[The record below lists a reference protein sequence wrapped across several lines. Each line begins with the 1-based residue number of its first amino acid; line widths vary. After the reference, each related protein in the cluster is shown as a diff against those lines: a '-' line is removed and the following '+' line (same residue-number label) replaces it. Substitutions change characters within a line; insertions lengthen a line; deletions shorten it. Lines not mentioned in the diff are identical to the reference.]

1 MVDGDSRERSAE
13 LFRLVV
19 GFMGRQQAGFSPEN
33 YRLWYEYASG
43 SNPALSQ
50 AIDARQ
56 ANGTPLSEAEARQLY
71 LQHIVPRER
80 DAMER
85 AQERLYRLMR
95 EASAAISQTGLH
107 AAQFEET
114 LDGHSSRL
122 RAMPALDT
130 INEIV
135 AEVLKETQKISASNR
150 SLAQQLE
157 TSASEVI
164 TLTQNLER
172 AQAEAVNDPLTGLFN
187 RRGFEQAIIKAY
199 ETTEQLPG
207 ASLLLADL
215 DRFKQINDAHG
226 HLVGDQVLRVFAQ
239 VLRSR
244 IKGAD
249 IAARLGGD
257 EFAVLMPETN
267 LAGAMTLAEQIRT
280 KLMQGR
286 LRPFDR
292 EETLGGVT
300 VSIGVAQ
307 AEGATTLEGILKHA
321 DVALYA
327 AKNSGRNCISAF
339 KEQVA

>member
-1 MVDGDSRERSAE
+1 MVQADSRERSAE

-33 YRLWYEYASG
+33 YRLWYEHASG

-50 AIDARQ
+50 AIEARQ
-56 ANGTPLSEAEARQLY
+56 AGGTQLSEADARQLY

-85 AQERLYRLMR
+85 AQERLYQLMR

-107 AAQFEET
+107 AQQFEET
-114 LDGHSSRL
+114 LGEHSNRL
-122 RAMPALDT
+122 RAMPSIES

-135 AEVLKETQKISASNR
+135 AEVLAETHKISAANR

-157 TSASEVI
+157 TSASEVV

-187 RRGFEQAIIKAY
+187 RRGFEQAIGKVY
-199 ETTEQLPG
+199 ESTAELPG

-215 DRFKQINDAHG
+215 DRFKQINDSHG
-226 HLVGDQVLRVFAQ
+226 HLVGDQVLRAFAQ

-267 LAGAMTLAEQIRT
+267 LAGAMALAEQIRT

-292 EETLGGVT
+292 PETLGTIT
-300 VSIGVAQ
+300 VSIGVAH
-307 AEGATTLEGILKHA
+307 AAGAASLEGILKHA
-321 DVALYA
+321 DTALYA
-327 AKNSGRNCISAF
+327 AKNGGRNCISSF
-339 KEQVA
+339 TEKTS